1 MEDSVKEGYDIVHV
15 PCCEAEVRDNVV
27 PLSGYDATGKT
38 ELIIKHEEICEEN
51 RRKVEIVITEKG
63 LEVLEKLDQ
72 QIENTEIEILK
83 PLDIEEQRTLR
94 SLINKMTLKN

>member
-1 MEDSVKEGYDIVHV
+1 MDLSQ
-15 PCCEAEVRDNVV
+15 EAWKSKFEAD
-27 PLSGYDATGKT
+27 
-38 ELIIKHEEICEEN
+38 EN
-51 RRKVEIVITEKG
+51 AF
-63 LEVLEKLDQ
+63 LLDVLEKLDQ

>member
-1 MEDSVKEGYDIVHV
+1 MIHKMSNTTRLIDKLIDKSLVH
-15 PCCEAEVRDNVV
+15 R
-27 PLSGYDATGKT
+27 
-38 ELIIKHEEICEEN
+38 EICEEN

-63 LEVLEKLDQ
+63 LDVLEKLDQ